1 MNKLNKKYYQIELT
15 NYESKTLKGF
25 LNKNGIYFDEIS
37 SDQNFQRLQILAT
50 EGEALLINE
59 YMTQIYKF

>member
-1 MNKLNKKYYQIELT
+1 MNKKYYQIELT
-15 NYESKTLKGF
+15 NYESETLKGF
-25 LNKNGIYFDEIS
+25 LNKNEIYFDEIS
-37 SDQNFQRLQILAT
+37 SDQDFKRLQILAT

>member
-1 MNKLNKKYYQIELT
+1 MNKKYYQIELT
-15 NYESKTLKGF
+15 NYESETLKGF
-25 LNKNGIYFDEIS
+25 LNKNEIYFDEIS
-37 SDQNFQRLQILAT
+37 SDQNFKRLQILAT

>member
-1 MNKLNKKYYQIELT
+1 MNKKYYQIELT
-15 NYESKTLKGF
+15 NYESETLKGF
-25 LNKNGIYFDEIS
+25 LNKNEIYFDEIS
-37 SDQNFQRLQILAT
+37 SNKNFKRLQILAT

>member
-1 MNKLNKKYYQIELT
+1 MNKKYYQIELT
-15 NYESKTLKGF
+15 NYESETLKGF
-25 LNKNGIYFDEIS
+25 LNKNEIYFEEIN
-37 SDQNFQRLQILAT
+37 SDLNFKRLQILAT

>member
-37 SDQNFQRLQILAT
+37 SSQNFQRLQILAT

>member
-15 NYESKTLKGF
+15 NYESETLKGF
-25 LNKNGIYFDEIS
+25 LNKNEIYFDEIS
-37 SDQNFQRLQILAT
+37 SDQNFQRLQILST

>member
-1 MNKLNKKYYQIELT
+1 MSKLNKKYYQIELT
-15 NYESKTLKGF
+15 NYESETLKGF
-25 LNKNGIYFDEIS
+25 LNKNEIYFDEIS
-37 SDQNFQRLQILAT
+37 SDQNFKRLQILAT

>member
-1 MNKLNKKYYQIELT
+1 MNKKYYQIELT

-25 LNKNGIYFDEIS
+25 LNKNEIYFDEIS
-37 SDQNFQRLQILAT
+37 SDQNFKRLQILVT

>member
-1 MNKLNKKYYQIELT
+1 MNKKYYQIELT
-15 NYESKTLKGF
+15 NYESETLKGF
-25 LNKNGIYFDEIS
+25 LNKNEIYFDEIS
-37 SDQNFQRLQILAT
+37 SNQNFRRLQILAT

>member
-1 MNKLNKKYYQIELT
+1 MNKKYYQIELT
-15 NYESKTLKGF
+15 NYESETLKGF
-25 LNKNGIYFDEIS
+25 LNKNEIYFAEINS
-37 SDQNFQRLQILAT
+37 NLNFQKLQILAT

>member
-25 LNKNGIYFDEIS
+25 LNKNEIYFDEIS
-37 SDQNFQRLQILAT
+37 SDQNFKRLQILAT

-59 YMTQIYKF
+59 YMDQIHKF

>member
-15 NYESKTLKGF
+15 NYESETLKGF
-25 LNKNGIYFDEIS
+25 LNKNEIYFDEIS
-37 SDQNFQRLQILAT
+37 SDQNFKRLQILAT

>member
-15 NYESKTLKGF
+15 NYESETLKGF
-25 LNKNGIYFDEIS
+25 LNKNEIYFEEIN
-37 SDQNFQRLQILAT
+37 SDLNFKRLQILAT

>member
-1 MNKLNKKYYQIELT
+1 MNKKYYQIELT
-15 NYESKTLKGF
+15 NYESETLKGF
-25 LNKNGIYFDEIS
+25 LNKNEIYFEEIN
-37 SDQNFQRLQILAT
+37 SDLNFQRLQILAT

>member
-15 NYESKTLKGF
+15 NYEGEALKGF
-25 LNKNGIYFDEIS
+25 LNKNEIYFDEIS
-37 SDQNFQRLQILAT
+37 SDLNFKRLQILAT

>member
-1 MNKLNKKYYQIELT
+1 MNKKYYQIELT
-15 NYESKTLKGF
+15 NYESETLKGF
-25 LNKNGIYFDEIS
+25 LNKNEIYFDEIS
-37 SDQNFQRLQILAT
+37 SNQNFQRLQILAT

>member
-25 LNKNGIYFDEIS
+25 LNKNEIYFDEIS
-37 SDQNFQRLQILAT
+37 SDQNFKRLQILAR

-59 YMTQIYKF
+59 YMDQIHKF

>member
-1 MNKLNKKYYQIELT
+1 MNKKYYQIELT
-15 NYESKTLKGF
+15 NYESETLKGF
-25 LNKNGIYFDEIS
+25 LNKNEIYFDEIS
-37 SDQNFQRLQILAT
+37 SNQNFKRLQILAT

>member
-1 MNKLNKKYYQIELT
+1 MNKKYYQIELT

-25 LNKNGIYFDEIS
+25 LNKNGIYFDKIS
-37 SDQNFQRLQILAT
+37 SDRNFQRLQILAT